1 MPELPEVES
10 ARMLVH
16 TRCMGQ
22 KIVGVNAKES
32 GGGPRSGLFDEIVC
46 KFATAEALEK
56 ALVGK
61 TLQDTGRRG
70 KLQYWQLSGGSI
82 LSYHLGMTGSFTI
95 QGVAGQV
102 YKNKSANVAPADW
115 PPRFCKVEV
124 VFANGARMAFTDP
137 RRLGR
142 VALHA
147 SVAAATE
154 GLGPDAFLALPP
166 LPAFGALLQR
176 SVPIGA
182 LLLDQ
187 SVIAGVGNYLKDE
200 VLYASGIHP
209 ETVSSAILAHPAAL
223 AALHSAITSV
233 ISTAV
238 ACDANYSKFPPSW
251 LFHVRWGKGKD
262 GKKMPDG
269 SAITWITCG
278 GRTSAV
284 VVSKQKKLA
293 GKPASA
299 SASSTSSSGAGAG
312 ASSSAGAGGSSSGGA
327 GSGGA
332 GAGTAAK
339 GKKRP
344 AASPAPE
351 ASPPPTT
358 SAAKG
363 RKRPAAGPAAAACPP
378 PPPPTASSSKRRR
391 KE

>member
-10 ARMLVH
+10 ARVLVH
-16 TRCMGQ
+16 SRCAGV
-22 KIVGVNAKES
+22 KIVAVHALES

-46 KFATAEALEK
+46 KFSGAEALEK
-56 ALVGK
+56 ALVGR
-61 TLQDTGRRG
+61 TLQDTGRCG
-70 KLQYWQLSGGSI
+70 KLQYWQLSGGGICSW
-82 LSYHLGMTGSFTI
+82 HFGMTGSFTL

-102 YKNKSANVAPADW
+102 YKNKSANVAPAEW

-124 VFANGARMAFTDP
+124 VFANGVRMAFTDP

-154 GLGPDAFLALPP
+154 GLGPDAHLALPA
-166 LPAFGALLQR
+166 LPAFGELLQR
-176 SVPIGA
+176 GVPIGA

-209 ETVSSAILAHPAAL
+209 ETVSSAIPAHPAAL
-223 AALHSAITSV
+223 AALHGAMRDI

-238 ACDANYSKFPPSW
+238 ACDANYSKFPLGW

-262 GKKMPDG
+262 GKTMPDG
-269 SAITWITCG
+269 SHITWITCG

-299 SASSTSSSGAGAG
+299 SSSSAGASSSGAGA
-312 ASSSAGAGGSSSGGA
+312 S
-327 GSGGA
+327 SGGA

-344 AASPAPE
+344 AATGSPAPE
-351 ASPPPTT
+351 AAPPPPPPPTT
-358 SAAKG
+358 SAARGK
-363 RKRPAAGPAAAACPP
+363 KRPAAAGPPAAACPP
-378 PPPPTASSSKRRR
+378 PPPPTASTGSAKRRR